1 MFDIYTEIER
11 YLRDIKREIPYLP
24 ETELEKL
31 IDRLER
37 IKKDI
42 EKIENVVVKALEV
55 HRQLRE
61 LELEEERLVTEEE
74 IRKV

>member
-1 MFDIYTEIER
+1 MFDTYTEIER
-11 YLRDIKREIPYLP
+11 YLRDIKREIPYLS
-24 ETELEKL
+24 EAELEKL
-31 IDRLER
+31 IDRLEH

-42 EKIENVVVKALEV
+42 EKIENVVVKALEI

>member
-1 MFDIYTEIER
+1 MFDTYTEIER
-11 YLRDIKREIPYLP
+11 YLRDIKREIPYLS
-24 ETELEKL
+24 EAELEKL

-42 EKIENVVVKALEV
+42 EKIENVVVKALEI